1 MPRHPPGS
9 MNSAQIQALA
19 QRLRSAEL
27 TNSQEHREIFEAIR
41 EIRSTFDGPLDP
53 ESHRSLEAA
62 SMLVAYLARMGNLAG
77 EDVRAIAARLLETA
91 YELEASASAL
101 LSEARRAGLAP
112 QAGEPPNPKP
122 PTPSATPRHNVLSGT
137 QSPAP
142 LTMHGEAPQVSEE
155 RSRERTATDTL
166 GDMMLGQILL
176 RRGQILEEHIHQAA
190 KVQRTAGLRIGDIFV
205 KIGAA
210 TRAQVADALAYQA
223 ACRRTRESL
232 PSEPAQPA
240 VKAEPKGMGLKLM
253 GEVLLGEILVE
264 RGTITRRQLERALE
278 VQKTSGVRIGEA
290 LVKMGAT
297 TQEHI
302 EHALR
307 TQSQDRRFSTK
318 PGSGGETRR

>member
-1 MPRHPPGS
+1 
-9 MNSAQIQALA
+9 MNCAQIQALA
-19 QRLRSAEL
+19 QRLRAAEL
-27 TNSQEHREIFEAIR
+27 KNSQEHREIYEAIR

-53 ESHRSLEAA
+53 ESQRSLEAA
-62 SMLVAYLARMGNLAG
+62 SMLVAYLARMGDLAG

-91 YELEASASAL
+91 HELECGAGAL

-112 QAGEPPNPKP
+112 LAEEVPPPPTRPAAPPSAPRMNVLRSTQPPASLSLNGEAARPAPEGEPAAR
-122 PTPSATPRHNVLSGT
+122 TP
-137 QSPAP
+137 
-142 LTMHGEAPQVSEE
+142 
-155 RSRERTATDTL
+155 TDTM

-190 KVQRTAGLRIGDIFV
+190 KVQRTTGLRMGDIFV

-232 PSEPAQPA
+232 PPEAGPSL
-240 VKAEPKGMGLKLM
+240 VKSEPKGLGLKLM

-264 RGTITRRQLERALE
+264 RGAITRRHLERALE
-278 VQKTSGVRIGEA
+278 VQKTTGLRLGEA
-290 LVKMGAT
+290 LVKLGAT

-302 EHALR
+302 DHALR
-307 TQSQDRRFSTK
+307 TQSQDRRFNGK
-318 PGSGGETRR
+318 PGSGGEPRR

>member
-1 MPRHPPGS
+1 MS
-9 MNSAQIQALA
+9 CSKIQALA
-19 QRLRSAEL
+19 QRLKEADL
-27 TNSQEHREIFEAIR
+27 ANSQEQREIFEGIR

-53 ESHRSLEAA
+53 ESQRSLEAA

-77 EDVRAIAARLLETA
+77 EDVRSIAARLLETA
-91 YELEASASAL
+91 YELESGAGAL

-112 QAGEPPNPKP
+112 PEHGTPPPAAAPAPPGTPRMHVLRSSQP
-122 PTPSATPRHNVLSGT
+122 PTS
-137 QSPAP
+137 
-142 LTMHGEAPQVSEE
+142 LTLQGEAPRASAEGE
-155 RSRERTATDTL
+155 RRERTATDAL

-190 KVQRTAGLRIGDIFV
+190 KVQRTTGLRIGDIFV

-232 PSEPAQPA
+232 PEPAQP
-240 VKAEPKGMGLKLM
+240 VGKAEPRGTGLKLM

-264 RGTITRRQLERALE
+264 RGAITRRQLERALE
-278 VQKTSGVRIGEA
+278 VQRSTGLRIGEA
-290 LVKMGAT
+290 LVKSGAT
-297 TQEHI
+297 TQENI

-307 TQSQDRRFSTK
+307 LQSQDRRFGPK
-318 PGSGGETRR
+318 PGAGSGPGEQRR